1 MASAATVTLFLLCC
15 VFTAF
20 TDSQDVCDLYA
31 ATGTNVTVPLRYTLK
46 ESDNLKWLKDATV
59 IFYRRNKKVITGKKD
74 DVDSTGSLKLTQLT
88 TNNRGR
94 YTPEV
99 HHADGRI
106 AGDLQSVRLCVLDRV
121 QKPKVTMTCLD
132 SKKNVRFTCS
142 VGQNE
147 KLEWFMDDEKL
158 AENKK
163 MLMRAASDVVTSRF
177 SCKVSNPVSSE
188 ISLPVQQNCYE
199 PYSQDVCD
207 LYAATGTNVTVP
219 LRYTLKESD
228 NLKWLKDGT
237 VIFMR
242 RNKKVIIGKK
252 DDVDSTGSLK
262 LTQLKTN
269 NRGRYTPE
277 VHNADGVSAG
287 DLQSVRLCVLDSQDV
302 CDLYA
307 ATGTNVTVPLR
318 YTLKE
323 TDNLKWL
330 KDGTVI
336 FHRRNK
342 KVITGKKDDVDST
355 GSLKLTQLTTN
366 NRGRYTP
373 EVHGADGVSAGDLQS
388 VRLCV
393 LDRVQKPTVMM
404 TCLDSKK
411 NVRFTCSVGQN
422 ENFEWFMDDEKLAE
436 KETTLM
442 RAASDVVTSRFSC
455 NVSNPVSAEIS
466 LPVQQNCY
474 EPYSQDVCDLYA
486 ATGTNVTV
494 PLRYTLKESDNLKW
508 LKDGTVSFMRR
519 NKKVIIGKKDDV
531 DSTGSL
537 KLTQLT
543 TNNRGRYTPEVHGAD
558 GVSAGDL
565 QSVRLCVLD
574 RVQKPTV
581 TMTCLDSKK
590 NVRFTCSVGQN
601 ENFEWFMDD
610 EKLAEKETTLMRA
623 VSDVVT
629 SRFSCNVS
637 NPVSA
642 EISLPVQQNCYEPY
656 SQDVCDLYAA
666 TGTNVTVPLRYTLK
680 ESDNLKWLKDGTVS
694 FMRRNKKVIIGKK
707 DDVDS
712 TGSLKLTQLKT
723 NNRGRYTPE
732 VHGADGVSAGDLQS
746 VRLCV
751 LDRVQKPTV
760 TMTCLD
766 SKKNVRFTCSV
777 GQNENFEWFMDD
789 EKLAEKETTLMRA
802 ASDVVTSRFSCNVS
816 NPVSAEIS
824 LPVQQNCYEP
834 YSQDV
839 CDLYA
844 ATGTNVTVPLRYTL
858 KESDNLKW
866 LKDGT
871 VSFMRRNKKVIIGKK
886 DDVDSTGSLKLTQL
900 KTNNRGRY
908 TPEVHNADGVSA
920 GDLQSV
926 RLCVLDRVQKPT
938 VTMTC
943 LDSKKNVRF
952 TCSVGQNENFEWFM
966 DDEKLAEKETT
977 LMRAASDVV
986 TSRFSCNV
994 SNPVSAE
1001 ISLPVQQNCYEPYSQ
1016 DVCDLYAATGTN
1028 VTVPLR
1034 YTLKESDNLK
1044 WLKDG
1049 TVSFMRR
1056 NKKVIIGKKD
1066 DVDSTGSLKLTQL
1079 TTNNR
1084 GRYTPEVHGAD
1095 GVSAGD
1101 LQSVRLCV
1109 LDRVQK
1115 PTVTMTCLDS
1125 KKNVRFTCSV
1135 GQNEKLEWFMDD
1147 EKLAENKKM
1156 LMRAASDVVTSRFS
1170 CKVSNPVSSEISL
1183 PVQQNCYE
1191 PLFPDKLWGISIWV
1205 FVGGGAGIVLILSL
1219 IVIIC

>member
-393 LDRVQKPTVMM
+393 LD
-404 TCLDSKK
+404 
-411 NVRFTCSVGQN
+411 
-422 ENFEWFMDDEKLAE
+422 
-436 KETTLM
+436 
-442 RAASDVVTSRFSC
+442 
-455 NVSNPVSAEIS
+455 
-466 LPVQQNCY
+466 
-474 EPYSQDVCDLYA
+474 SQDVCDLYT

-494 PLRYTLKESDNLKW
+494 PLRYTLKETDNLKW
-508 LKDGTVSFMRR
+508 LKDGTVIFHRR